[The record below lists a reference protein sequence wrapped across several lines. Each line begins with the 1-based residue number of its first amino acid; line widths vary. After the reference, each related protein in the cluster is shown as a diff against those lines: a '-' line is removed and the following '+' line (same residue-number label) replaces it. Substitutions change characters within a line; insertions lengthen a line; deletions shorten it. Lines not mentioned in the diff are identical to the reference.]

1 MESPGYTYY
10 HYNWEELRN
19 AGHFRRQHVKCLAK
33 FGLLKKKNICF
44 SHRKAFLFQQNGK
57 QI

>member
-33 FGLLKKKNICF
+33 FGLLKKKF
-44 SHRKAFLFQQNGK
+44 MF
-57 QI
+57 